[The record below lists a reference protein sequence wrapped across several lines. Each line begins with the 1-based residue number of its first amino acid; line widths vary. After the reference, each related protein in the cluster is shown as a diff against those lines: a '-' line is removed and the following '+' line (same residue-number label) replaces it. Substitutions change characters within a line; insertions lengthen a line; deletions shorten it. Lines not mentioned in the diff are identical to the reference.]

1 MDWQAMAEQPTRA
14 DSASTGHELS
24 DVNPKRILWFG
35 IGLAL
40 VIGTVVVVSYGLFNY
55 FYRTETRRRPPPS
68 PLSYGVEPPPEPR
81 LLTKPGAD
89 LAAMRAEEDQILGS
103 YGWIDRERGV
113 VRLPI
118 DRAITLLAQKGLPM
132 RAESADVGPTR
143 SPGARKEKTKR

>member
-1 MDWQAMAEQPTRA
+1 MAEQPTRA

-40 VIGTVVVVSYGLFNY
+40 VIGTVVLVSYGLFNY

-103 YGWIDRERGV
+103 YGWIDRERGI

-118 DRAITLLAQKGLPM
+118 DRAITLLAQKGLPI
-132 RAESADVGPTR
+132 RAESADVGPTH
-143 SPGARKEKTKR
+143 SPGAGKEKTKR

>member
-1 MDWQAMAEQPTRA
+1 MAEQNSPANSVSTR
-14 DSASTGHELS
+14 HELS
-24 DVNPKRILWFG
+24 DANPKKILWFAV
-35 IGLAL
+35 GLAL
-40 VIGTVVVVSYGLFNY
+40 VIAMVALVTYGLFHF
-55 FYRTETRRRPPPS
+55 FYRSETRSRPAPS

>member
-1 MDWQAMAEQPTRA
+1 MAEQPTRA

-103 YGWIDRERGV
+103 YGWIDRERGI
-113 VRLPI
+113 VRVPI
-118 DRAITLLAQKGLPM
+118 DRAIMLLAQKGLPT
-132 RAESADVGPTR
+132 RAQSGDGGATQ
-143 SPGARKEKTKR
+143 SPGAEKEKTKR

>member
-40 VIGTVVVVSYGLFNY
+40 VIGTVVLVSYGLFNY

-103 YGWIDRERGV
+103 YGWIDRERGI
-113 VRLPI
+113 VRVPI
-118 DRAITLLAQKGLPM
+118 DRAIMLLAQKGLPM

-143 SPGARKEKTKR
+143 SSGAGKEKTKR